1 MPGITLFMQPVQDI
15 SVEDRVSRTEFQYTL
30 EDANADELNRL
41 APQMVEK
48 LKQLPELR
56 DVASDQ
62 EVLGLRATL
71 VFDRETAYRLGIT
84 PSEIDQTLYDAY
96 GQRQVSTMFTQ
107 LNQYHVV
114 LEVQPGFE
122 KTPLNLRDL
131 YIRTGWGHPPRL
143 PGLVS
148 GGSAATQTY
157 GPRRLRRPHWRVAS
171 TASSALNST
180 IASASVFG
188 VAPQSSIGICEQRS
202 GAAQRFHPPGDD
214 QRAHYRKPSGAVP
227 GDYAVLQSGAGR
239 LAGRRR
245 ERREQGEG
253 PDEHAGQ
260 RAGGFSGHGGGIS
273 GVPGERAGVDS
284 GGAGDGLYRTGGV
297 VRELYPSHHDSFD
310 AAFGGC
316 RRAAVSLVC
325 STRISA

>member
-1 MPGITLFMQPVQDI
+1 MYAHISASDVIRRLQPELAAVPGITLFMQPVQDI

-62 EVLGLRATL
+62 EVLGLRAML

-114 LEVQPGFE
+114 LEVRRIE

-131 YIRTGWGHPPRL
+131 YIRTGMGASFRRDWFRADRRPPR
-143 PGLVS
+143 PMG
-148 GGSAATQTY
+148 
-157 GPRRLRRPHWRVAS
+157 
-171 TASSALNST
+171 
-180 IASASVFG
+180 
-188 VAPQSSIGICEQRS
+188 
-202 GAAQRFHPPGDD
+202 
-214 QRAHYRKPSGAVP
+214 
-227 GDYAVLQSGAGR
+227 
-239 LAGRRR
+239 
-245 ERREQGEG
+245 
-253 PDEHAGQ
+253 
-260 RAGGFSGHGGGIS
+260 
-273 GVPGERAGVDS
+273 
-284 GGAGDGLYRTGGV
+284 
-297 VRELYPSHHDSFD
+297 
-310 AAFGGC
+310 
-316 RRAAVSLVC
+316 RRAAPRPRWRAHPRPRAR
-325 STRISA
+325 STRPSLPTACSASRRNPPRHLRTAARCRSAPSRIWR